1 MDYTNPRV
9 LYASFWDHQRLPW
22 YVRSGGKGSG
32 IWKSNDGG
40 DTWKKLSDGLPKSVM
55 GKIGVAVS
63 RANPKVVY
71 AIIESDEGGLYKS
84 DNGGESWKLIN
95 EERVLR
101 ARSWYYMHIYADPSD
116 ENVVYVLNAPMM
128 KSIDGGKTFTNIRV
142 PHGDNHYLWINPNNS
157 NILINSNDGGA
168 NISFNA
174 GKSWSTQKNQP
185 TSQFYRV
192 NVDNRFPYWVYGGQ
206 QDNSSIAIKS
216 STFSNGISWKDWI
229 AGVGGCE
236 TAYVAFD
243 KNNPVLMYAG
253 CYQGIIT
260 EYSLNLDYT
269 KDIMAYPSMGLGEP
283 SDEQKYRFN
292 WNAPI
297 LVSEHDPNV
306 IYHAAN
312 KLLKTSDRGITWE
325 EISPDLTKNKKENL
339 GPGGGPITNE
349 GAGGEVYHT
358 IYYVTESP
366 HDKNIIYTGADD
378 GLVHITRD
386 GGKSWSNITP
396 ELEEG
401 MINSIEVSPHDPATV
416 YIAFNRY
423 KFDDFNPY
431 ILKSK
436 DYGETWKVYGSDIE
450 KNSFVRVVRED
461 KNKKDLLYA
470 GTERGIYMSNNGGIN
485 WFKWQRNLP
494 IVPITDLVVHQNDLV
509 VATQGRGFWIY
520 DDLTPLHEFSD
531 EIKSEN
537 IHMFN
542 VENNHKVLFS
552 AMRRQGPLGKNPYYG
567 TEIKYFLREYNPEDS
582 LEMNIEIKNINGD
595 IIRTFSSSE
604 KYKSKRIDL
613 KEGYSSVKW
622 GGDVEGFVPP
632 NGVMVPRGSDGYMSS
647 YDVMPGKYNVTLTY
661 GDYTKTS
668 DFIIMPDPRK
678 SISQDDYNKKYQLL
692 RNIHDDVESIYNSLQ
707 KMQDVRSQLNDLQ
720 NRISSDF
727 NSIKNL
733 SNETVELIDLTESKL
748 ISPKQK
754 TFQDVINF
762 RNQLDAQFLDLLN
775 TVNGNIPPLTNGELQ
790 RFDDLHLTWM
800 EIKKSYDKVLE
811 NVKSINTMII
821 ENSVPFISKGE

>member
-1 MDYTNPRV
+1 MLEPR
-9 LYASFWDHQRLPW
+9 
-22 YVRSGGKGSG
+22 
-32 IWKSNDGG
+32 
-40 DTWKKLSDGLPKSVM
+40 
-55 GKIGVAVS
+55 
-63 RANPKVVY
+63 
-71 AIIESDEGGLYKS
+71 EG
-84 DNGGESWKLIN
+84 
-95 EERVLR
+95 
-101 ARSWYYMHIYADPSD
+101 
-116 ENVVYVLNAPMM
+116 
-128 KSIDGGKTFTNIRV
+128 
-142 PHGDNHYLWINPNNS
+142 
-157 NILINSNDGGA
+157 
-168 NISFNA
+168 
-174 GKSWSTQKNQP
+174 
-185 TSQFYRV
+185 
-192 NVDNRFPYWVYGGQ
+192 
-206 QDNSSIAIKS
+206 
-216 STFSNGISWKDWI
+216 
-229 AGVGGCE
+229 
-236 TAYVAFD
+236 
-243 KNNPVLMYAG
+243 
-253 CYQGIIT
+253 
-260 EYSLNLDYT
+260 
-269 KDIMAYPSMGLGEP
+269 
-283 SDEQKYRFN
+283 
-292 WNAPI
+292 
-297 LVSEHDPNV
+297 
-306 IYHAAN
+306 
-312 KLLKTSDRGITWE
+312 
-325 EISPDLTKNKKENL
+325 
-339 GPGGGPITNE
+339 
-349 GAGGEVYHT
+349 
-358 IYYVTESP
+358 
-366 HDKNIIYTGADD
+366 
-378 GLVHITRD
+378 
-386 GGKSWSNITP
+386 
-396 ELEEG
+396 
-401 MINSIEVSPHDPATV
+401 
-416 YIAFNRY
+416 
-423 KFDDFNPY
+423 
-431 ILKSK
+431 
-436 DYGETWKVYGSDIE
+436 
-450 KNSFVRVVRED
+450 
-461 KNKKDLLYA
+461 
-470 GTERGIYMSNNGGIN
+470 YMSNNGGIN

-707 KMQDVRSQLNDLQ
+707 KMQDVRSQLNDLK